1 MATFSMAAFRLL
13 WLASAASAAAPAAA
27 GAAVAAPTAPAKVP
41 DDPLLL
47 CLERFA
53 AFDGALKTDGVVEV
67 CRKVHPAEMAV
78 GRPDSSLCFVS
89 S

>member
-1 MATFSMAAFRLL
+1 MAAFRLL

-53 AFDGALKTDGVVEV
+53 NFDGAFQI
-67 CRKVHPAEMAV
+67 PAPGGGGARGG
-78 GRPDSSLCFVS
+78 GRAAAEEPYIFMFIL
-89 S
+89 